1 MKKVNKKHLIF
12 DPTNK
17 VFWKSNHHYGYGFNN
32 KAVFETRFTDKL
44 NDATLMTKREA
55 KEVLKNFSEFDF
67 VLGGQVKPV
76 DAMALEVREVCVT
89 IELQLKPKYFP

>member
-1 MKKVNKKHLIF
+1 MKKVRKKHLIF

-44 NDATLMTKREA
+44 DEATLMTKKDAED
-55 KEVLKNFSEFDF
+55 VLKNFSEYEF
-67 VLGGQVKPV
+67 VLGGYCKTV
-76 DAMALEVREVCVT
+76 DAMALEVREVYVT
-89 IELQLKPKYFP
+89 VELQLRPKYFP